1 MTLRKLIF
9 YTEPINTFAR
19 LCCALMLFAA
29 DVVAGTH
36 LINAIDL
43 DDRWLTWDKA
53 AFNGA
58 IGTYGRAPD
67 CAEIVWSERV
77 FLPMDCCSA
86 N

>member
-1 MTLRKLIF
+1 
-9 YTEPINTFAR
+9 
-19 LCCALMLFAA
+19 MLFAA

-43 DDRWLTWDKA
+43 DGRWLTWDKA

-67 CAEIVWSERV
+67 CAEIVWSGKSFPAHGLLLRKLAV
-77 FLPMDCCSA
+77 QQV
-86 N
+86 